1 MKHSTIIDCI
11 LKQVTLMPWGEG
23 KVTYVGSR
31 ARSLPPTILVMQV
44 RKLIVRGDQVF
55 LAFVV
60 APTMQAKKNLEDIP
74 VVCKY
79 LDVFLTD
86 YSGLPPQKEVE
97 FGIECVPGTN
107 PISKAP
113 YRMASSKLKDLKK

>member
-11 LKQVTLMPWGEG
+11 LKQVTLTPWGEG

-31 ARSLPPTILVMQV
+31 ARSLPPTILVMQA